1 VHPHPDADRGVA
13 GPRLGV
19 ERPLRVDEGRD
30 GISRALEDE
39 EEAVALGQDLGPV
52 VARDGVA
59 NQLAVAD
66 QERLPA
72 VGPEP
77 LGELGRALDVG
88 EGERDR
94 PRGERPR

>member
-1 VHPHPDADRGVA
+1 VHPHPDPDRRIVR
-13 GPRLGV
+13 PRLRV
-19 ERPLRVDEGRD
+19 QRALCVDERRHRIG
-30 GISRALEDE
+30 RALEDE
-39 EEAVALGQDLGPV
+39 EEAVALRQDLGPV

-66 QERLPA
+66 QERFPA